1 MPRRGNY
8 IAVVQVLLLALF
20 TSCHPVSEYI
30 NSEEVL
36 HWEEDIQLFDSLN
49 LVEIPD
55 ENSLMVAGS
64 SSVRLWD
71 SIQSDLAPYHV
82 IRRGYGGAKLTDF
95 NYYVNRII
103 EPGKFKAILIFVA
116 NDIKGGDTDRTPREV
131 FLLYRTL
138 MKQLLARNPETP
150 LFWIEV
156 TPTPNRWNVIDEV
169 VSAGDMI
176 RDYSNRHKNLYYID
190 TYDIFMNG
198 NGMPDPAY
206 FRNDMLH
213 LNREGY
219 EIWSERIKQSL
230 LGNGIY
236 P

>member
-1 MPRRGNY
+1 MTVSKY
-8 IAVVQVLLLALF
+8 ASVIVFTALLALF

-55 ENSLMVAGS
+55 ENTLLVAGS

-71 SIQSDLAPYHV
+71 SIKSDLAPYQV

-95 NYYVNRII
+95 NYYIRRII
-103 EPGKFKAILIFVA
+103 VPGQFKAILIFVA
-116 NDIKGGDTDRTPREV
+116 NDITGGDSDRTPREV

-138 MKQLLARNPETP
+138 MKELLARNPETP

-156 TPTPNRWNVIDEV
+156 TPTPSRWNVIEEV

-176 RDYSNRHKNLYYID
+176 RDYARRHKNLYYID

-198 NGMPDPAY
+198 EGLPDSAY

-230 LGNGIY
+230 RGNGIN